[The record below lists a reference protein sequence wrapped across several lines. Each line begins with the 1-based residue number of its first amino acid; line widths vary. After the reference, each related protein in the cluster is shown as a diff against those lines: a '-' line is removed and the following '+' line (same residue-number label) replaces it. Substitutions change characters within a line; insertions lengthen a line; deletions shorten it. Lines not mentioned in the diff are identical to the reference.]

1 MKERNI
7 FDIHSVYLK
16 SRVNDTSQWERIEGV
31 NDGQARLDN
40 KMEQNIIVESPKLN
54 KASKAK
60 LKNIDF
66 NGAVRRVIKFL
77 K

>member
-16 SRVNDTSQWERIEGV
+16 MPVNDTSQWERIEGV

-40 KMEQNIIVESPKLN
+40 KAEQSFIVDSPKLN
-54 KASKAK
+54 KVSKAK

-66 NGAVRRVIKFL
+66 NGAVRKVIKFL